1 MRLGKTV
8 LTVVIVCLLLMS
20 SGCLSDDD
28 EATIKV
34 DLNLMGEDTQ
44 NVVQGNNTTFVFAVD
59 NTWKANATFEM
70 SIKGVPD
77 KWGFDFLPKDV
88 FIEAKNKGRGV
99 RLNISI
105 PLDTEERG
113 FSMTVT
119 VKGKD
124 SDVHRR
130 SETIT
135 IYVLSALA
143 SPELEVVSQGD
154 TVYVNYTGFLLNG
167 SVFDTTI
174 EDIATSFSIEKSKDF
189 QGRANYDPAPF
200 HAGRNELVRGFEKN
214 FAGMRKG
221 ETKSFFVPE
230 EEAYSVYEDVT
241 LNITDT
247 VPMTEEWTSTE
258 FARAFRQDPAMWMTV
273 THRKWGWT
281 ATVVAIADDDAQ
293 MVTLQ
298 LDVAPGDNT
307 TAYGWESIVQSVDS
321 SANGGKGEI
330 VIVHH
335 PTNIAEGKEPKL
347 YNSTAPKEF
356 DFGWILETTETTV
369 TIRVQRSHH
378 ALAGQDLIFMVKIHD
393 FQV

>member
-1 MRLGKTV
+1 MRLGRTV

-28 EATIKV
+28 EATVKV
-34 DLNLMGEDTQ
+34 DLTLMDEDIQ
-44 NVVQGNNTTFVFAVD
+44 NVVQGNNTTFVFAVE
-59 NTWKANATFEM
+59 NNWKVNATLEM

-77 KWGFDFLPKDV
+77 KWEYDFLPKEL
-88 FIEAKNKGRGV
+88 FFEEKNKGKGAL
-99 RLNISI
+99 LNLSI
-105 PLDTEERG
+105 PSDTEEHG
-113 FSMTVT
+113 YSMTVT
-119 VKGKD
+119 VKGKG
-124 SDVHRR
+124 SDDQRK
-130 SETIT
+130 SESIT
-135 IYVLSALA
+135 VYVLSALA
-143 SPELEVVSQGD
+143 SPELEVVSTGD

-174 EDIATSFSIEKSKDF
+174 EDIGLSFSIEKAKEW
-189 QGRANYDPAPF
+189 QGRSAYDPAPF
-200 HAGRNELVRGFEKN
+200 HAGNNELVRGFEEN

-221 ETKSFFVPE
+221 ETKSFLVPE

-241 LNITDT
+241 LNLTES
-247 VPMTEEWTSTE
+247 VPMTEEWTSSE

-273 THRKWGWT
+273 THRKWNWS

-293 MVTLQ
+293 TVTLQ
-298 LDVAPGDNT
+298 LDVAPGDTT
-307 TAYGWESIVQSVDS
+307 TAYGWESIVKSVDS
-321 SANGGKGEI
+321 SANGGEGEI

-335 PTNIAEGKEPKL
+335 TSNIAEGQEPKL
-347 YNSTAPKEF
+347 YNSTATKEF
-356 DFGWILETTETTV
+356 DFGWILETTDTTV